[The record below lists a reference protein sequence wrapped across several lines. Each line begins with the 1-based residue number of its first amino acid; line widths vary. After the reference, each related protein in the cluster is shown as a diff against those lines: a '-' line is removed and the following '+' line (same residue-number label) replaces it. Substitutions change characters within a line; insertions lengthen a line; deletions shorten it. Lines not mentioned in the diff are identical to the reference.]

1 MATPLVEIAQTNLI
15 PKQDLK
21 KHINMKRRVHRDK
34 KLNYNSP
41 VNMDLIK

>member
-1 MATPLVEIAQTNLI
+1 MATPLIDMNASNLI

-34 KLNYNSP
+34 KVNYNSP
-41 VNMDLIK
+41 VNIELIN